1 MNKDSKLESLTK
13 EQLLKKLKIA
23 NKKNN
28 QLTIQLNLALTTV
41 AELSLKLEKN
51 SEVTKSVLNIL
62 NKCDSILSKCGY

>member
-1 MNKDSKLESLTK
+1 MKKDSKLDNLSK

-51 SEVTKSVLNIL
+51 SEVAKSVL
-62 NKCDSILSKCGY
+62 NKCDSILSKFGY